1 MSFPSHRNQD
11 GIQEPRLWGS
21 TLYGVPV
28 EEFSGP
34 LVIQRGG
41 KVGVS
46 KTAGVIELVRGDR

>member
-1 MSFPSHRNQD
+1 MSFPSHRSRD
-11 GIQEPRLWGS
+11 GIQELQLLGS
-21 TLYGVPV
+21 RLYGAPV

-46 KTAGVIELVRGDR
+46 KTAGVIESVRGDR